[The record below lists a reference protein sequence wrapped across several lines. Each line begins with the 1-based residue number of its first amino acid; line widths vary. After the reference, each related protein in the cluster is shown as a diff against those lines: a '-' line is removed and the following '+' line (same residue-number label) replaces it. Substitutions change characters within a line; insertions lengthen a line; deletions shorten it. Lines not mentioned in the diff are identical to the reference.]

1 MMKVCSLNE
10 KHAYKLFKKY
20 WFFKKITHLAL
31 QSLIIDLIKEE
42 TLKMN
47 LNLITNNMLTLYTK
61 NKSLIRKENLRA
73 TWNESTLK
81 WSMEV

>member
-1 MMKVCSLNE
+1 M
-10 KHAYKLFKKY
+10 
-20 WFFKKITHLAL
+20 AL

-47 LNLITNNMLTLYTK
+47 LNLITNNMLTFYTK
-61 NKSLIRKENLRA
+61 NKSLIRKENLRT

-81 WSMEV
+81 